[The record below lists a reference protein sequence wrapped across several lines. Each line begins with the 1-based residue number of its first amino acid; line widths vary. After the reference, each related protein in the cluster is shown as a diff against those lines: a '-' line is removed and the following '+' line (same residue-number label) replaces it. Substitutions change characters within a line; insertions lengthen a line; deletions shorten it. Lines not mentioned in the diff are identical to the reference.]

1 MAMAAWTAAE
11 GTAGTG
17 TAGIAMAAAMV
28 VATAIAEAIGA
39 LTAPGFRGP
48 LAGAFGG
55 ANAAGS
61 QCPYGYYLA
70 SDYACYPY

>member
-1 MAMAAWTAAE
+1 MAAWATTEAIWAAAEAGTAAD

-17 TAGIAMAAAMV
+17 TAGIAHGGAYGGGYG
-28 VATAIAEAIGA
+28 AIGA
-39 LTAPGFRGP
+39 LTAPG
-48 LAGAFGG
+48 GAI
-55 ANAAGS
+55 AAGS